1 MPARP
6 GRARGPETERQLSIF
21 YVGKG
26 KGSRWAAHEKE
37 VHAALVRDHPRL
49 GAALYETRRGKRV
62 QVLQNYAS
70 GIRLIDE

>member
-1 MPARP
+1 M
-6 GRARGPETERQLSIF
+6 
-21 YVGKG
+21 
-26 KGSRWAAHEKE
+26 
-37 VHAALVRDHPRL
+37 HAALVRDHPRL